1 MISFLSGT
9 LHTKDL
15 GSIILDVNGVGYR
28 VHVSTETFATL
39 PVEVGSPVSLHTHL
53 AVRENSMELFGFA
66 TTNELTLF
74 EMLINVPGI
83 GPKSALAVLSL
94 ATSTTLRTAIGRGDT
109 TYLTKV
115 SGIGKKTAEKIVVEL
130 KDRIGAPDIATPEL
144 REDADVIEALVSLGY
159 TQQSARDAVKKI
171 DNAIVGT
178 SERVKEAMK
187 QLNTRNY
194 A

>member
-9 LHTKDL
+9 MHTKNL

-39 PVEVGSPVSLHTHL
+39 PVETGSPVSLHTHL
-53 AVRENSMELFGFA
+53 AVRENSMDLFGFS
-66 TTNELTLF
+66 TTDELSLF

-94 ATSTTLRTAIGRGDT
+94 ATTQTLRTAIGRGDT
-109 TYLTKV
+109 AYLTKV

-130 KDRIGAPDIATPEL
+130 KDKIGAPDIATPEL
-144 REDADVIEALVSLGY
+144 REDADVVEALVSLGY
-159 TQQSARDAVKKI
+159 SQQGARDAVKKI
-171 DNAIVGT
+171 DPAVSST
-178 SERVKEAMK
+178 SDRVKEALK
-187 QLNTRNY
+187 QLNAR
-194 A
+194 